1 MVSIPQAILY
11 AIAMG
16 AVIFFC
22 RLFPFLILRD
32 KAPANEKR
40 KARLEAFLNF
50 VEKVAPP
57 VAMTVLAFNALAAP
71 LIPVVSAVFSGHAVS
86 GAAISGAASVSLSIG
101 TLAAALVT
109 ALLHL
114 WKRNALLSILCGIVL
129 YIAYLRVFVP

>member
-1 MVSIPQAILY
+1 MVSIQQALLY
-11 AIAMG
+11 TVAMG

-22 RLFPFLILRD
+22 RVFPFLILRD
-32 KAPANEKR
+32 KAPTNEKR

-71 LIPVVSAVFSGHAVS
+71 LIPVAAGGHA
-86 GAAISGAASVSLSIG
+86 ADAASVLAAIG
-101 TLAAALVT
+101 TIVAALVT

-114 WKRNALLSILCGIVL
+114 WKRNALLSILCGTAL
-129 YIAYLRVFVP
+129 YIAYLRLFVP

>member
-11 AIAMG
+11 TFAMG
-16 AVIFFC
+16 TVIFFC
-22 RLFPFLILRD
+22 RIFPFLILRD

-40 KARLEAFLNF
+40 KAQLEAFLNF

-71 LIPVVSAVFSGHAVS
+71 LIPVMSSGHAAS
-86 GAAISGAASVSLSIG
+86 GGSALIAIG
-101 TLAAALVT
+101 TLVAALVT

-114 WKRNALLSILCGIVL
+114 WKRNALLSILCGTAL

>member
-11 AIAMG
+11 TIAMG

-22 RLFPFLILRD
+22 RIFPFLILRD

-40 KARLEAFLNF
+40 KAQLEAFLNF

-57 VAMTVLAFNALAAP
+57 VAMTVLAFNALASP
-71 LIPVVSAVFSGHAVS
+71 LIPVVSIGHAVS
-86 GAAISGAASVSLSIG
+86 GGTPVSLAIG
-101 TLAAALVT
+101 TLVAALVT

-114 WKRNALLSILCGIVL
+114 WKRNALLSILCGIAL
-129 YIAYLRVFVP
+129 YIAYLRFFVP